1 MVRSCHLDTCP
12 VGIATQNPE
21 LRKKFVATPEQVEA
35 YLLFVAEEVRRTLA
49 SLGLRSLDEA
59 IGRTELLRQREVDN
73 PRANLLDISPLLA
86 KGGDGPAR
94 YMGDSPL
101 EAPGSALNARLAL
114 EGADALEEKGLIEL
128 AYPIRTGDR
137 TVGARLGGDIGERFA
152 LGRPP
157 GKVHARFTGAAGQS
171 FGAFLAD
178 GIVLELEGVA
188 NDYVAK
194 GMGGGRIVIKAPADD
209 AGDPVLVGNTVLYGA
224 TGGTLYVGGRAGER
238 FGVRN
243 SGATAVVEGTG
254 DHPCEY
260 MTSGTV
266 VILGPHGRN
275 LGAGMSGGEVF
286 VYDPDDLLKLRFNPD
301 LVAAGRLDQNQAD
314 RLRGHVGRH
323 EEFTGS
329 ELATRLLDRWEETVE
344 QFWRIAPKA
353 NVARLEEE
361 HEGTVTA
368 P

>member
-1 MVRSCHLDTCP
+1 
-12 VGIATQNPE
+12 
-21 LRKKFVATPEQVEA
+21 
-35 YLLFVAEEVRRTLA
+35 
-49 SLGLRSLDEA
+49 
-59 IGRTELLRQREVDN
+59 
-73 PRANLLDISPLLA
+73 
-86 KGGDGPAR
+86 
-94 YMGDSPL
+94 
-101 EAPGSALNARLAL
+101 
-114 EGADALEEKGLIEL
+114 
-128 AYPIRTGDR
+128 
-137 TVGARLGGDIGERFA
+137 
-152 LGRPP
+152 
-157 GKVHARFTGAAGQS
+157 
-171 FGAFLAD
+171 
-178 GIVLELEGVA
+178 
-188 NDYVAK
+188 
-194 GMGGGRIVIKAPADD
+194 MGGGRIVIKAPADD

-323 EEFTGS
+323 EEFTAS